1 MAWSPA
7 LLDTGMAK
15 ASVYLSVYLS
25 FWHGLICAVLL

>member
-15 ASVYLSVYLS
+15 ASVYLS